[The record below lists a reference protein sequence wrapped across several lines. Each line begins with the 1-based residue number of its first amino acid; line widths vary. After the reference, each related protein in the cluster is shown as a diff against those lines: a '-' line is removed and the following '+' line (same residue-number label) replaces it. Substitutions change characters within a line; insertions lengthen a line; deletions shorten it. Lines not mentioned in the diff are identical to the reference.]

1 MNKPK
6 LINISDLILANHREI
21 SELYSEY
28 AKSVG
33 LTFSSLVVL
42 SILWKEKDCTQSI
55 IMKKSC
61 FPKQTVNTIIKSFI
75 KQGILNEL
83 TELKSDKRN
92 KLIKFTDFGK
102 KYADDIMLEIQNA
115 ECYALDMVGEKKARM
130 LSDIIAEYKNNLKL
144 VINNKQRI

>member
-6 LINISDLILANHREI
+6 LIKISDLILANHREI

>member
-6 LINISDLILANHREI
+6 LIKISDSILANHREI
-21 SELYSEY
+21 SEVYSDY
-28 AKSVG
+28 AKSSG

-42 SILWKEKDCTQSI
+42 SILWKEKNCTQAI
-55 IMKKSC
+55 IMKRSY

-83 TELKSDKRN
+83 TESKSDKRN

-102 KYADDIMLEIQNA
+102 KYANNIMLNIQKA
-115 ECYALDMVGEKKARM
+115 ECNAINMLGEEKAQ
-130 LSDIIAEYKNNLKL
+130 LLVDIISQYKNNLRF
-144 VINNKQRI
+144 VNNNK